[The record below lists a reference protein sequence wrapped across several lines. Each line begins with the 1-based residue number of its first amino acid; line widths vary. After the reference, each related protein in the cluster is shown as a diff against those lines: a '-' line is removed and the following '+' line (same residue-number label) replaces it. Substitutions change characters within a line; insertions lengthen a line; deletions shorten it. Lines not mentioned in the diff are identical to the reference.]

1 VNASPSRFPA
11 LALVPLSYAALH
23 AATILL
29 APPGRAEALS
39 LGFTTGAPVLA
50 MLAAWR
56 QCLRT
61 SWRPADGWSL
71 VGLAFLL
78 WSMGMAAPLAQERIP
93 SASVLVRYG
102 DILLFVLYA
111 VPLTWI
117 AASPFRHRDS
127 RAVHFVDGAL
137 ALALGVL
144 FFRLTVAI
152 ATRDGSAQ
160 ISAVY
165 LAWLFDVENLYL
177 LACIRLRHWAAGARA
192 ERELFASL
200 LLFASIYL
208 VVAAFNNH
216 VVTLALNA
224 EPGSLFEVLVP
235 IPFLAFAA
243 STLPAP
249 RGKRMEHRALAL
261 RTRYVRSASPLI
273 MCVAMLGT
281 GLALAHSDYVFGACG
296 VLVAVA
302 GYALRNVLREVR
314 HVELRAMLRSKHSEL
329 EALTLVDGLTGV
341 ANRRALDLA
350 LERDCRTAIRNGQAL
365 GVLLIDIDFFKL
377 LNDSSG
383 HQAGDESLRRVAQT
397 LRDCLK
403 RSEDLLAR
411 YGGEEFVV
419 LLPGID
425 RLGCATMAE
434 GLRAAIE
441 QADLNNAGVPSKR
454 LSISIGVA
462 CDRPSVPEDR
472 LVLLRDAD
480 EALYQAKRG
489 GRNRVA
495 LAWEG
500 VTERVQTAM
509 TEPARR

>member
-1 VNASPSRFPA
+1 MSASPSRFAA

-23 AATILL
+23 AAAILL
-29 APPGRAEALS
+29 AAPGSAGALS
-39 LGFTTGAPVLA
+39 LGFNICAPALA

-78 WSMGMAAPLAQERIP
+78 WCLGMAAPLAQERIA
-93 SASVLVRYG
+93 SASAFVRYA

-117 AASPFRHRDS
+117 AASPFRHRNS
-127 RAVHFVDGAL
+127 RAVQLVDGAL

-144 FFRLTVAI
+144 FFKLTVAL
-152 ATRDGSAQ
+152 ATHDGSAQ
-160 ISAVY
+160 ISAAY

-177 LACIRLRHWAAGARA
+177 LACIRLRHWAAATRA

-200 LLFASIYL
+200 LVFASIYF

-216 VVTLALNA
+216 VATLALNA
-224 EPGSLFEVLVP
+224 EPGSLLEILVP
-235 IPFLAFAA
+235 LPFLAFVAY
-243 STLPAP
+243 TLPTP
-249 RGKRMEHRALAL
+249 LGKKRTEHRALVL

-273 MCVAMLGT
+273 MCVAVLGT
-281 GLALAHSDYVFGACG
+281 GLALAHSDYAFGVCG

-314 HVELRAMLRSKHSEL
+314 HVELRAMLRSKQSEL

-350 LERDCRTAIRNGQAL
+350 LERDCRTAIRNGQTL

-377 LNDSSG
+377 LNDTSG

-397 LRDCLK
+397 LSECLK

-434 GLRAAIE
+434 NLRAAIE
-441 QADLNNAGVPSKR
+441 QAELGNAGAPSKR
-454 LSISIGVA
+454 LSISVGVA
-462 CDRPSVPEDR
+462 CDRPSVLTDR

-500 VTERVQTAM
+500 VIKEC
-509 TEPARR
+509 